1 MFLIDVNVLLA
12 AHRGDHPNH
21 RTVRPWFDR
30 LLRPTTPS
38 QCRTWW
44 ASFLR
49 LTTNRRIFEIPSPRA
64 DALHSSKPSTPSPIT
79 FRAAPAPDTWCC
91 CENSATRPTHRAT

>member
-1 MFLIDVNVLLA
+1 MFLLDANVLLA

-30 LLRPTTPS
+30 LLAADDPFTVPNLV
-38 QCRTWW
+38 W

-49 LTTNRRIFEIPSPRA
+49 
-64 DALHSSKPSTPSPIT
+64 
-79 FRAAPAPDTWCC
+79 
-91 CENSATRPTHRAT
+91 